1 MGKGDE
7 IILKHYKKVAK
18 SFGKGPHS
26 SMQDQFIRE
35 KEIEFF
41 CGEIQRFRELKKKLP
56 EVLDVGCGNG
66 HLLEKLEEKF
76 VDCKLKGA
84 TFNLHTRLPFSIDRA
99 KELGMKEISILEN

>member
-35 KEIEFF
+35 KEIE
-41 CGEIQRFRELKKKLP
+41 IDKIIIPDIKK
-56 EVLDVGCGNG
+56 
-66 HLLEKLEEKF
+66 
-76 VDCKLKGA
+76 
-84 TFNLHTRLPFSIDRA
+84 
-99 KELGMKEISILEN
+99 